1 MPKKGIT
8 VWFTGLSAAGK
19 TTIAMDVEKILKER
33 AIKVER
39 LDGDTVRQDLTRD
52 LGFSK
57 EDRDKN
63 ISRVSFVAKLLTRN
77 DVVVLCSFISPYV
90 EERQAA
96 KDKIG
101 SFVEVYVKASVE
113 ECSKRDPKGLYKKAK
128 AGEIE
133 NFTGISDPYE
143 EPPAPDLVC
152 DTVKESVEESVEKV
166 ISFLEDHGYIE
177 KEDTG
182 VEDED
187 VYSDEERE
195 KVQKRLE
202 DLGYI

>member
-1 MPKKGIT
+1 MPKKGLT

-19 TTIAMDVEKILKER
+19 TTIALAVEKILKGR
-33 AIKVER
+33 GIKVER
-39 LDGDTVRQDLTRD
+39 LDGDTVRKNLTKD

-57 EDRDKN
+57 EDRDRN
-63 ISRVSFVAKLLTRN
+63 IERVSFVAMLLTRN
-77 DVVVLCSFISPYV
+77 DVIVLCSFISPYR
-90 EERQAA
+90 EERNKA
-96 KDKIG
+96 KATIG

-113 ECSKRDPKGLYKKAK
+113 ECSKRDPKGLYKKAL

-133 NFTGISDPYE
+133 HFTGVSDPYE
-143 EPPAPDLVC
+143 EPIQPDLIC
-152 DTVKESVEESVEKV
+152 NTLIETEEESVQKV
-166 ISFLEDHGYIE
+166 ITFLEENDYIE
-177 KEDTG
+177 KNDSP
-182 VEDED
+182 ED

>member
-1 MPKKGIT
+1 MPKKGLT

-19 TTIAMDVEKILKER
+19 TTIALAVEKILKDR
-33 AIKVER
+33 GIKVER
-39 LDGDTVRQDLTRD
+39 LDGDTVRQSLTKD

-77 DVVVLCSFISPYV
+77 NVIVLCSFISPYR
-90 EERQAA
+90 EERNKARET
-96 KDKIG
+96 IG
-101 SFVEVYVKASVE
+101 SFIEVYVKASVE
-113 ECSKRDPKGLYKKAK
+113 ECSKRDPKGLYKKAL
-128 AGEIE
+128 AGEIPH
-133 NFTGISDPYE
+133 FTGVSDPYE
-143 EPPAPDLVC
+143 EPEHADLIC
-152 DTVKESVEESVEKV
+152 NTLKETEEESVQKV
-166 ISFLEDHGYIE
+166 ISYLEDNGYIE
-177 KEDTG
+177 KSGD
-182 VEDED
+182 D